1 MNEHPYTG
9 YTILKDI
16 PFPWPVAE
24 IVYQHHEKMD
34 GSGYP
39 RGLQGNEILPE
50 ARVLAIA
57 DIVEAMASYRPYRPA
72 LGIEKA
78 LNEIELLAGKQ
89 LDAEFVS
96 VCLRMFREENFALPL
111 PDHL

>member
-1 MNEHPYTG
+1 LFISITKNRWFRLSAW
-9 YTILKDI
+9 I
-16 PFPWPVAE
+16 A
-24 IVYQHHEKMD
+24 
-34 GSGYP
+34 
-39 RGLQGNEILPE
+39 GNEILPE

-78 LNEIELLAGKQ
+78 LHEIELLAGKQ
-89 LDAEFVS
+89 LDAEYVA
-96 VCLRMFREENFALPL
+96 VCTRMFREENFALPL